1 MKKWECT
8 VCGYIHEGEEHP
20 EIGPVFGADP
30 SKSVEIVAE
39 ENGEKKINNKR
50 IISNGSTGRRS
61 GTGSPKRN

>member
-39 ENGEKKINNKR
+39 ENGEKKSKTK
-50 IISNGSTGRRS
+50 G
-61 GTGSPKRN
+61 